1 MAPLAAALRGRSW
14 ARCRKLTGSRLWLS
28 LWHNKILHLLSM
40 HMICLIDNTSAFYV
54 ALRDSKTEK
63 VVMISMD
70 RWPGQDGN
78 DFYAP
83 RA

>member
-1 MAPLAAALRGRSW
+1 
-14 ARCRKLTGSRLWLS
+14 
-28 LWHNKILHLLSM
+28 
-40 HMICLIDNTSAFYV
+40 MICLIDNKSAFYV